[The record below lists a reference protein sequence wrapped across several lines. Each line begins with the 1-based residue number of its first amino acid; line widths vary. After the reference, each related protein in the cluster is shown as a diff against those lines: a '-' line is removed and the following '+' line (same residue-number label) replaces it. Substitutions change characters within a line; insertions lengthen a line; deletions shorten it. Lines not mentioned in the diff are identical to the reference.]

1 MQYKNLLKISL
12 FTIFL
17 GTVASVEAATTDK
30 LWETIE
36 RQQQQI
42 EELNEKIE
50 ATSVMIEDNA
60 GSTATSW
67 LEKSKF
73 GGYGELHYNNLD
85 NSKVGGSDKKEID
98 FHRFVLFFG
107 HDFTDKIRFFS
118 ELEVEHALSGD
129 GKPGEVE
136 LEQAYI
142 DLDINSQLTARAG
155 LFLLP
160 IGILNETHEP
170 PTFYGT
176 ERNPVEKYIIP
187 STWWEA
193 GVNMIGKP
201 LPGLQYDLAVHSG
214 LSANA
219 YDIRKGRKKVAKA
232 PADNLA
238 MTGRLK
244 YTAIKGLELA
254 TSLQYQDDITQ
265 GKDPSAASAIL
276 WETHA
281 IYSIQRFMIRALYA
295 QWSIDGD
302 GPKSTGQDEQFGYY
316 IEPSYKFNEKFGVF
330 ARYNIWDNSA
340 GNNQDT
346 EYQQIDFGVNYWL
359 HPDVVVKLDYQ
370 IQNTPDGKNEFDG
383 FNIGIGYQFY

>member
-1 MQYKNLLKISL
+1 LAKISL

-17 GTVASVEAATTDK
+17 GTVASVQAVTTDK
-30 LWETIE
+30 LWETIQ
-36 RQQQQI
+36 RQQQEI

-50 ATSVMIEDNA
+50 ATSVMIEENVA
-60 GSTATSW
+60 STGTSW

-73 GGYGELHYNNLD
+73 GGYGELHYNNWD
-85 NSKVGGSDKKEID
+85 NSKIGGSDKKEID

-118 ELEVEHALSGD
+118 ELEVEHSLSGD

-142 DLDINSQLTARAG
+142 DLDINS
-155 LFLLP
+155 
-160 IGILNETHEP
+160 
-170 PTFYGT
+170 
-176 ERNPVEKYIIP
+176 
-187 STWWEA
+187 
-193 GVNMIGKP
+193 
-201 LPGLQYDLAVHSG
+201 
-214 LSANA
+214 
-219 YDIRKGRKKVAKA
+219 
-232 PADNLA
+232 
-238 MTGRLK
+238 RLK
-244 YTAIKGLELA
+244 YTAIRGLELA

-265 GKDPSAASAIL
+265 GKDPSAGSAIL

-281 IYSIQRFMIRALYA
+281 IYSIQGFMIRALYA
-295 QWSIDGD
+295 QWSLDGD

-340 GNNQDT
+340 GNDQDT

-370 IQNTPDGKNEFDG
+370 IQNTPDGKNDFDG